1 MASSFL
7 FWYKDKLIFS
17 GVGGGGGRR
26 SLFGKSSAKTF
37 LENSFCGWLPL
48 ISVGAFT
55 DWVLWVC
62 CRCILPQ
69 GCQGPLALPA
79 LTKQLVYAKYSSR
92 F

>member
-37 LENSFCGWLPL
+37 LENSFCGWLGKRDKTEL
-48 ISVGAFT
+48 GFE
-55 DWVLWVC
+55 
-62 CRCILPQ
+62 R
-69 GCQGPLALPA
+69 
-79 LTKQLVYAKYSSR
+79 
-92 F
+92 